1 MVKSVTASIGVKIAA
16 YDLENAIAGSKLY
29 VVKDNEEE
37 VFKKLEDEIQLIELK
52 KDSYGVTIAANTL
65 GSMEA
70 LVSFFKNE
78 NIPIGNILLGKIK
91 KKDILKASLASNK
104 IHRVI
109 LSFNVQLDKDL
120 VDVAKDLNVK
130 VYTAEIIYHLLDYYK
145 SFSDSIIKA
154 DKENYKDE
162 AVFPC
167 KLKILPNCLFCTR
180 TPLIIGVEVM
190 KGLLKLNTPVC
201 VIKDG
206 NIIKLGVITNIEE
219 SRKSVNVAKKGAKV
233 AVKISNEETN
243 IIYNRHFSINDSI
256 YSVVTRK
263 SIDTLK
269 QYFKDELDEDQIQL
283 LFYLKRVFDI
293 I

>member
-1 MVKSVTASIGVKIAA
+1 
-16 YDLENAIAGSKLY
+16 
-29 VVKDNEEE
+29 
-37 VFKKLEDEIQLIELK
+37 
-52 KDSYGVTIAANTL
+52 
-65 GSMEA
+65 
-70 LVSFFKNE
+70 
-78 NIPIGNILLGKIK
+78 
-91 KKDILKASLASNK
+91 
-104 IHRVI
+104 
-109 LSFNVQLDKDL
+109 
-120 VDVAKDLNVK
+120 
-130 VYTAEIIYHLLDYYK
+130 
-145 SFSDSIIKA
+145 
-154 DKENYKDE
+154 
-162 AVFPC
+162 
-167 KLKILPNCLFCTR
+167 
-180 TPLIIGVEVM
+180 M